1 MMAQCYHEG
10 TQTNYTLHLCIIYA
24 LLYSYYVADLM
35 KKLELRLI
43 VVSVLLKIKFGH
55 AHIRVPKIG
64 KPMLETP
71 VNFLIKYINMED
83 P

>member
-1 MMAQCYHEG
+1 
-10 TQTNYTLHLCIIYA
+10 
-24 LLYSYYVADLM
+24 M
-35 KKLELRLI
+35 KKLELRLM